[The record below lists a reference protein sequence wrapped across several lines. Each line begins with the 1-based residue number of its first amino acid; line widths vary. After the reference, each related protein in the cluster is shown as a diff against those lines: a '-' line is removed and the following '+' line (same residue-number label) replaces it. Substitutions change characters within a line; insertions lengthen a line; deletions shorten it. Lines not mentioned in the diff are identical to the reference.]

1 MDKNN
6 KVLLSIFLA
15 LTALVGGAMA
25 LILDAFV
32 RIPDFTQMRSKIV
45 VPIKLADKTWV
56 DREMGPK
63 TASWVGAKQISNPM
77 FMAVIA
83 SEDTSFYS
91 HQGIDFHELQESIK
105 KDWEEKRWARGASTL
120 TQQVVKNVFLSREK
134 SLWRKFKEMVWAREI
149 EKVLSKTEILTFYLN
164 MAEWG
169 PSLYGIK
176 EASFHYFGISPSEI
190 SPKQAAFLAMLLP
203 SPIKFHSYFVKKEL
217 TPYAR
222 SRVGKILRV
231 MNRMGFIDEEQ
242 YSLALTEKLWGVT
255 GELPAFKEGGV
266 EPEED
271 SDEGLLLDVLK
282 EPSPQKL
289 QAPLQEE
296 KTMDYSEPTQE
307 ESLAPDVFSEPN
319 PEKNPN
325 P

>member
-25 LILDAFV
+25 LVLDAFV

-105 KDWEEKRWARGASTL
+105 KIGKRSAGP
-120 TQQVVKNVFLSREK
+120 EGP
-134 SLWRKFKEMVWAREI
+134 
-149 EKVLSKTEILTFYLN
+149 VLSHSR
-164 MAEWG
+164 
-169 PSLYGIK
+169 SL
-176 EASFHYFGISPSEI
+176 
-190 SPKQAAFLAMLLP
+190 
-203 SPIKFHSYFVKKEL
+203 
-217 TPYAR
+217 
-222 SRVGKILRV
+222 
-231 MNRMGFIDEEQ
+231 RMCF
-242 YSLALTEKLWGVT
+242 
-255 GELPAFKEGGV
+255 
-266 EPEED
+266 
-271 SDEGLLLDVLK
+271 
-282 EPSPQKL
+282 
-289 QAPLQEE
+289 
-296 KTMDYSEPTQE
+296 
-307 ESLAPDVFSEPN
+307 
-319 PEKNPN
+319 
-325 P
+325 